1 MPRPAVASSRGTN
14 WAIARCDRELVVG
27 LHVRRRALR
36 ADRHSVEPLLERADR
51 RRHPVRHGVEPEPA
65 PRRDGR
71 LVRRDHLERHERRT
85 ARLRVVR
92 AGGDQRL
99 RDALTP
105 RAGADVHE
113 LDVRDTALGRLD
125 APDADR
131 ALVVLGDEDSA
142 AADVVERVRPLLLP
156 RLGLADRLGHLALEL
171 LPQLAQD
178 RLVGLGGAADRHGT
192 SEPIRRYCADRFSN
206 GWSCAA
212 SSCTPTP

>member
-1 MPRPAVASSRGTN
+1 MPTGTRLSRSSSAPIGVA
-14 WAIARCDRELVVG
+14 IQCDTVSNPSLR
-27 LHVRRRALR
+27 HVAT
-36 ADRHSVEPLLERADR
+36 AA
-51 RRHPVRHGVEPEPA
+51 
-65 PRRDGR
+65 

-99 RDALTP
+99 RDALPP

-131 ALVVLGDEDSA
+131 ALVVLGDEDAA

-171 LPQLAQD
+171 LPELAQD
-178 RLVGLGGAADRHGT
+178 RLVGLGRAADRHGT

-212 SSCTPTP
+212 ELVHARHRRD